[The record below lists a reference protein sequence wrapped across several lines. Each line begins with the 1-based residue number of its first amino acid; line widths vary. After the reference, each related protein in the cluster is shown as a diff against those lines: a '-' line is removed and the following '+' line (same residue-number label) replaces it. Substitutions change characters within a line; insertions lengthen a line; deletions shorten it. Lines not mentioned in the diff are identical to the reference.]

1 MEKLYPKKIG
11 EAIGNNA
18 NSKFISQLKFGKNQK
33 LILPGRDPT
42 ATHIGSWRK
51 YTQEVTKIK
60 GTDSVVVQQFL
71 RKTKRLHQVQ
81 SLLNIKHF

>member
-1 MEKLYPKKIG
+1 MKKLYLNKI
-11 EAIGNNA
+11 EKTTRSNV

-33 LILPGRDPT
+33 LILPGRDTT
-42 ATHIGSWRK
+42 AIHIGSWRK
-51 YTQEVTKIK
+51 YTQEVTKTT

>member
-1 MEKLYPKKIG
+1 MEKLYPNKIG
-11 EAIGNNA
+11 EATGNNA

-42 ATHIGSWRK
+42 AAHIGSWRK
-51 YTQEVTKIK
+51 YTQKVTKIK
-60 GTDSVVVQQFL
+60 STDSVIVQQFL
-71 RKTKRLHQVQ
+71 GETKRLHKVQ